1 MTCSSGQQ
9 KKYCMRRDWSTW
21 DTSLSPCTEQGSG
34 NTDSDWATCVLCLKT
49 EKPKTSYLNSHE
61 CQLCN
66 KQDNANRGEYY
77 EDGQCRSCDGC
88 SVMNTTFLLNKF
100 EWENMPAYTDLLQIW
115 VARDIDSKSFQ
126 WQNQWKYQTVGVGC
140 APLTRRVM
148 KWDAIAK
155 KISMTG
161 ADHYKAEANDDQ
173 KREKQVATFHA
184 MHYDKDE
191 NKETKCVYERCEY
204 FCEFF
209 QYQYSNGCGQHPDPW
224 VTKKSSVKVELS
236 RMSEL
241 QTLLA
246 SSGTT
251 TGVLNDYVIV
261 PQGVCELCEKCNP
274 GSYNPECNKWE
285 VGVEPE
291 GQCNTSLSKCDLPG
305 HFLVARE
312 WTAWMCSRGGPAR

>member
-1 MTCSSGQQ
+1 
-9 KKYCMRRDWSTW
+9 
-21 DTSLSPCTEQGSG
+21 
-34 NTDSDWATCVLCLKT
+34 
-49 EKPKTSYLNSHE
+49 
-61 CQLCN
+61 
-66 KQDNANRGEYY
+66 
-77 EDGQCRSCDGC
+77 
-88 SVMNTTFLLNKF
+88 MNTTFLLNKF

-274 GSYNPECNKWE
+274 GSYNPCVEVTESSTNKQHYLSRMQQ
-285 VGVEPE
+285 VG
-291 GQCNTSLSKCDLPG
+291 GRCGT
-305 HFLVARE
+305 
-312 WTAWMCSRGGPAR
+312 RGPVQHKFK